1 MPDHIVPAKRAC
13 RPAPVRRQRRIAAAV
28 GLVVVALLG
37 GCVEEPPPRTDFPP
51 LTYDYLPKIRLNVA
65 TIDVDNAWQ
74 PTAVPGG
81 THVEAL
87 SPVPPAAT
95 LVRMAQTRLVPVGAS
110 GHAVLIIDDA
120 SLIQRGGMYEG
131 NMQVHLDVTTSD
143 GAHSGYAKAGVT
155 ATRTLTAD
163 TAPAARAALYDLT
176 RRMMADMNAELE
188 YQIHKTLRDYL
199 EVDGNVAPPP
209 PVQQETLP
217 GSPPALVPAPAVP
230 APVPVPASP
239 AAPPP
244 TPDAPPDQSMSPPPG
259 NLAAPPAAAPPGA
272 PTPSAPTPPAPTP
285 PAPTPPGPTPLAPTS
300 LAPPLPPLRQPP
312 AASPPVS
319 QP

>member
-1 MPDHIVPAKRAC
+1 MSEGNVPVNCLSAHGARRRRHAIVPVLALTCA
-13 RPAPVRRQRRIAAAV
+13 
-28 GLVVVALLG
+28 VALA
-37 GCVEEPPPRTDFPP
+37 GCVEEPPLRTDFPP

-87 SPVPPAAT
+87 SPVSPSAA

-131 NMQVHLDVTTSD
+131 DMQVHLDVTTSD

-155 ATRTLTAD
+155 ATRTITAD

-176 RRMMADMNAELE
+176 KRMMAEMNAELE

-199 EVDGNVAPPP
+199 DVDGNVAPPP

-217 GSPPALVPAPAVP
+217 GSPSAPPVPAPA
-230 APVPVPASP
+230 
-239 AAPPP
+239 AAPQPP
-244 TPDAPPDQSMSPPPG
+244 LPSPPPDAPPTLAPDQTMSPPPG
-259 NLAAPPAAAPPGA
+259 YLVPPSAPAPVPGGPTVLA
-272 PTPSAPTPPAPTP
+272 PTP
-285 PAPTPPGPTPLAPTS
+285 
-300 LAPPLPPLRQPP
+300 LAPPLPPLRDPP
-312 AASPPVS
+312 AAVPPNS